1 MENYVCTVCGYVYSP
16 KNGDVENGIEPGMEF
31 VDVPENWVCPICGV
45 SKEYFEKDNLC
56 DLFFS
61 WIHK

>member
-16 KNGDVENGIEPGMEF
+16 KNGDVENGIEPGMVF

-45 SKEYFEKDNLC
+45 SKEYFEKAGQN
-56 DLFFS
+56 
-61 WIHK
+61 